1 MFNTC
6 YQWLLSFFYAEQ
18 EPVEEL
24 DLNDFRV
31 VDIDGQ
37 SWEMTLPTFPA
48 APQGVRIGFIQPGM
62 PYGVQEYKNKWM
74 RIEGNSLISGWIPD
88 QFIIQTLDGER
99 YNFYWVNRQNPI
111 KNPKT
116 FRPIYRLQS
125 RGRTMSHDLVECDS
139 DSNESTDS
147 LSDSTD
153 SEDKN

>member
-6 YQWLLSFFYAEQ
+6 YQWFLSFFYAVEQ
-18 EPVEEL
+18 EQEL

-31 VDIDGQ
+31 VDIDGK

-48 APQGVRIGFIQPGM
+48 APLHVLIGHIQPGM
-62 PYGVQEYKNKWM
+62 SYGVQQEYKNKWM

-111 KNPKT
+111 KNPQS

-125 RGRTMSHDLVECDS
+125 RGRTMSDNLEECDS
-139 DSNESTDS
+139 SSDDES
-147 LSDSTD
+147 SDS
-153 SEDKN
+153 SE